1 MESKIM
7 AKVNNNTKKKK
18 TAEERPLPITIT
30 YDLFDLPTAQHKAGL
45 AGLLLQIEYMEHR
58 RPKLP
63 APRIVKQSAT
73 SATIEFTEETLLS
86 LMNCLYDAETVEVRV
101 KAKWQNATP
110 LREDYDEEK
119 DDQGKTKRVKVFVYE
134 QCQPKGHFLQKY
146 FTGKKEVWLKLW
158 RDMLWAI
165 PRGNPQSRQPF
176 QQCAAK
182 ETCKEGPAAWAD
194 LQKVAAARDKNEFFT
209 SSVAGSLWLG
219 AQANNAENV
228 AFDGRAEQ
236 NLLLHFWPLTSLVYV
251 PQVVT
256 PDGKSDFV
264 GYVLAI
270 PEVVSLKAFLACY
283 PRMLE
288 GLSDAPHG
296 YRPAEAVIDLP
307 AEGALSFLEHLAR
320 LAADKATETAKS
332 DMRNAIG
339 SVDYLHLAKFG
350 NNIKTMAAGRV
361 SPRPYLL
368 RHYQAIVG
376 RPGEKPP
383 YGNPLFRRS
392 LMLALLN
399 DVPWF
404 EPFGELFAEWPHEF
418 FVPCEDSPK
427 LSWFWADARNKFKEV
442 TDDMQ
447 NNPQSPPDPNDLL
460 AKLINK
466 IVWTYL
472 NAKTD
477 KKPGASL
484 DEFKVNNK
492 IEWEKVTDAAKDTYS
507 KARREIAESL
517 FLEFR
522 SRHDQAFVNHFV
534 GKLGSVKQYINESD
548 YIAVSQALM
557 TRCSDVKTLTLLALS
572 ANS

>member
-1 MESKIM
+1 MM
-7 AKVNNNTKKKK
+7 AKTSNKKKV
-18 TAEERPLPITIT
+18 TAEEKPLPITIT

-45 AGLLLQIEYMEHR
+45 AGLLLQIQYMEHR

-63 APRIVKQSAT
+63 APRVVEQSAT

-86 LMNCLYDAETVEVRV
+86 LMNCLYDAENVEARV
-101 KAKWQNATP
+101 KTKWQNATP

-119 DDQGKTKRVKVFVYE
+119 DDQGNTKRVKVFVYE

-158 RDMLWAI
+158 HNMLWAI

-194 LQKVAAARDKNEFFT
+194 LQKVAAAREKNELYT

-219 AQANNAENV
+219 AQASNAENV
-228 AFDGRAEQ
+228 AFEGRAEQ

-251 PQVVT
+251 PQVLS

-270 PEVVSLKAFLACY
+270 PEVASLEAFLTCY

-288 GLSDAPHG
+288 GLSGDLHG
-296 YRPAEAVIDLP
+296 YRPAEAVVDLP
-307 AEGALSFLEHLAR
+307 AEGALSFLEHLRR
-320 LAADKATETAKS
+320 LATDKANETAKS

-339 SVDYLHLAKFG
+339 SVDYLHLAKLG
-350 NNIKTMAAGRV
+350 NNIKTMASGRV
-361 SPRPYLL
+361 SPHPYLL
-368 RHYQAIVG
+368 RHYQAIAG

-392 LMLALLN
+392 LMLAFLN
-399 DVPWF
+399 GVPWF
-404 EPFGELFAEWPHEF
+404 EPFGELFAEWPHNF
-418 FVPCEDSPK
+418 FVPCDDSPK

-442 TDDMQ
+442 IDAMPTDS
-447 NNPQSPPDPNDLL
+447 QSPPDPNDKL
-460 AKLINK
+460 AK
-466 IVWTYL
+466 IVLQMVRAYL
-472 NAKTD
+472 FAKTKD
-477 KKPGASL
+477 KSGVDL
-484 DEFKVNNK
+484 DKFKIDGQVQ
-492 IEWEKVTDAAKDTYS
+492 WKDVPVEYTNE
-507 KARREIAESL
+507 RRQIAETL
-517 FLEFR
+517 FLEYR
-522 SRHDQAFVNHFV
+522 ARHNQAFVDYFV
-534 GKLGSVKQYINESD
+534 TRLGAVKQYLSD
-548 YIAVSQALM
+548 DEYLTIFKALSSQ
-557 TRCSDVKTLTLLALS
+557 RDDVKTLTLLALS

>member
-1 MESKIM
+1 M
-7 AKVNNNTKKKK
+7 AKASKKTTKKE
-18 TAEERPLPITIT
+18 TAEQKPSPITIT

-63 APRIVKQSAT
+63 APRVVEQSAT
-73 SATIEFTEETLLS
+73 SATIEFTEDTLLS
-86 LMNCLYDAETVEVRV
+86 LMKCLYDAETVEVRV
-101 KAKWQNATP
+101 KAKWQNATL
-110 LREDYDEEK
+110 LREDYAEEK

-194 LQKVAAARDKNEFFT
+194 LQKVAAAREKNEFYT

-228 AFDGRAEQ
+228 VFEGRAEQ

-256 PDGKSDFV
+256 PDGKSEFI

-283 PRMLE
+283 PCMLD
-288 GLSDAPHG
+288 GLSDDLHG

-307 AEGALSFLEHLAR
+307 AEGALSFLEHLRR

-339 SVDYLHLAKFG
+339 SVDYLHLAKLG

-368 RHYQAIVG
+368 RRYQAIVG
-376 RPGEKPP
+376 HPGDKKPP

-392 LMLALLN
+392 LMIALLN

-404 EPFGELFAEWPHEF
+404 EPFGELFAEWPHKF
-418 FVPCEDSPK
+418 FVPCDDSPK

-447 NNPQSPPDPNDLL
+447 NNPQSPPDPNDKL
-460 AKLINK
+460 AEL
-466 IVWTYL
+466 VYRLVRTYL
-472 NAKTD
+472 AVKAAD
-477 KKPGASL
+477 KSGIDL
-484 DEFKVNNK
+484 DKFKNGEK
-492 IEWEKVTDAAKDTYS
+492 IQWDNVPKEYKDA
-507 KARREIAESL
+507 RQQIADSR
-517 FLEFR
+517 FMEFR

-534 GKLGSVKQYINESD
+534 STLGAVKQYINEND

-557 TRCSDVKTLTLLALS
+557 TRCEDVKTLTLLALS